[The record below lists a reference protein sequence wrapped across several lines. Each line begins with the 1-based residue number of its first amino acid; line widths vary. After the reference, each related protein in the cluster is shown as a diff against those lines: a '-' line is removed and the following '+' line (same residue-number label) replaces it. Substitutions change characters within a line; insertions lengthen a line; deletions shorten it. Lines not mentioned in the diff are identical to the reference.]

1 MPEIMSVIV
10 SQTRRTRLLV
20 FLDSHVEVT
29 KGWLEALIRPIL
41 KGEFIFSKR
50 KCHSLYA
57 QQKTAE
63 TITNKTTKTFVK
75 KSSLTKILIDWGGLF
90 MISIS
95 KIMVSL

>member
-1 MPEIMSVIV
+1 MTLVIFCQN
-10 SQTRRTRLLV
+10 SPLV

-29 KGWLEALIRPIL
+29 KGWLEALIGPIL
-41 KGEFIFSKR
+41 KGEFIFSKL

-75 KSSLTKILIDWGGLF
+75 KSSLTKIFGACAPGSDNPEPSHGF
-90 MISIS
+90 NMY
-95 KIMVSL
+95 MFF